1 MLNAIVKAIN
11 VMANLIQNASDKL
24 NLGIQIFPENAEV
37 EKQRKFLEN
46 QLNILTSTSKA
57 QRSKRQKSGV
67 LQALGLDV
75 DASEEEINT
84 AIATIEQK
92 LTDLGERALLNTFDF
107 AKSVEDFLFSSVGVT
122 PKDDTTTVD
131 DQGTEKQEPKLT
143 KIQEKIQQYGK
154 DLKAISQVDIA
165 DSMIAGIKSVEDSFV
180 DLFQGSTQGFK
191 FFCDLAQS
199 IKTNF
204 IRFLVKEFITSGLTK
219 LLGSFGINTSGD
231 SFGGRMLGSLFGRAN
246 GGTILAGQTAL
257 VGERGAEV
265 ITANQDLMVKPAN
278 QTRDLLAN
286 TGGANVNFNITA
298 SDVNGFDELLVK
310 RKNLLISLINEGMNK
325 NGKAGLV

>member
-1 MLNAIVKAIN
+1 MLDDA
-11 VMANLIQNASDKL
+11 
-24 NLGIQIFPENAEV
+24 LGGEGSNKVIP
-37 EKQRKFLEN
+37 KT
-46 QLNILTSTSKA
+46 TSTTEDEDTRTA
-57 QRSKRQKSGV
+57 ISKRIDQFV
-67 LQALGLDV
+67 A
-75 DASEEEINT
+75 DAKKIS
-84 AIATIEQK
+84 
-92 LTDLGERALLNTFDF
+92 
-107 AKSVEDFLFSSVGVT
+107 SVE
-122 PKDDTTTVD
+122 
-131 DQGTEKQEPKLT
+131 
-143 KIQEKIQQYGK
+143 
-154 DLKAISQVDIA
+154 IA
-165 DSMIAGIKSVEDSFV
+165 DSMIDGIKSIEDSFV
-180 DLFQGSTQGFK
+180 QMFEGSTQGFK
-191 FFCDLAQS
+191 DLAQS

-204 IRFLVKEFITSGLTK
+204 IRFLVQEFISSGLLK
-219 LLGSFGINTSGD
+219 LMSSFGFNTQAD
-231 SFGGRMLGSLFGRAN
+231 SFGGRMIGSLFGRAN